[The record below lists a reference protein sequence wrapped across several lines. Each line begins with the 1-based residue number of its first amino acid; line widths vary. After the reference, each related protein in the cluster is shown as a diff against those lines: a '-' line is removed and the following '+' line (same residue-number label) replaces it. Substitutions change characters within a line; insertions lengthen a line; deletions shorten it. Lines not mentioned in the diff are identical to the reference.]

1 VIPTYVFD
9 TGACVGVERRKV
21 RATRFVRLAQAGLA
35 RIVIPLAII
44 PEWWRGRSDVRDDL
58 LAAAR
63 VDASLAA
70 AKAAGAALEGLRGVD
85 ASMTIDAVVVATAAL
100 LDGTVVTS
108 DPDDLGRL
116 VVRFPGVRLLT
127 V

>member
-1 VIPTYVFD
+1 M
-9 TGACVGVERRKV
+9 
-21 RATRFVRLAQAGLA
+21 RFVRLAQLGLA
-35 RIVIPLAII
+35 RIVIPLAVI

-63 VDASLAA
+63 VDTSLAA
-70 AKAAGAALEGLRGVD
+70 AKAASVALANVRGVD

-100 LDGTVVTS
+100 LDGVVVTS
-108 DPDDLGRL
+108 DPDDLTRL
-116 VVRFPGVRLLT
+116 ARHFPGVRVLA

>member
-1 VIPTYVFD
+1 
-9 TGACVGVERRKV
+9 
-21 RATRFVRLAQAGLA
+21 
-35 RIVIPLAII
+35 
-44 PEWWRGRSDVRDDL
+44 
-58 LAAAR
+58 
-63 VDASLAA
+63 
-70 AKAAGAALEGLRGVD
+70 
-85 ASMTIDAVVVATAAL
+85 MTIDAVVVATAAL

>member
-9 TGACVGVERRKV
+9 TGACVGVERRKA
-21 RATRFVRLAQAGLA
+21 RATRFVRLAQVGLA
-35 RIVIPLAII
+35 RIVIPLATL
-44 PEWWRGRSDVRDDL
+44 PEWWRGRTDVREDL

-63 VDASLAA
+63 IDTSIAA
-70 AKAAGAALEGLRGVD
+70 AKAAGAALEGLRRVD
-85 ASMTIDAVVVATAAL
+85 ASLTIDAVVVATAAL
-100 LDGTVVTS
+100 LDGIVVTS
-108 DPDDLGRL
+108 DPDDLARL